1 MANAPVINLAP
12 TAVDDYHDSLDGSF
26 ASLTPVQLAG
36 LLKALRAVGQ
46 YGEVHLVVSDGR
58 IRFIR
63 IVQSLS
69 FPSSSM
75 NSD

>member
-1 MANAPVINLAP
+1 MANAPSINEAS
-12 TAVDDYHDSLDGSF
+12 TVVDDYHDSLDGSF
-26 ASLTPVQLAG
+26 ASLTPVQLAE

-69 FPSSSM
+69 FSKSSI
-75 NSD
+75 NNE